1 LDSANEFTNAARTS
15 WANVSQRSPVPES
28 TQMSERAAAVTFLFT
43 DVEDSTGLLKRLRER
58 YHDALADH
66 QTILRAAFAEHG
78 GREIDTQG
86 DSFFVAFSSP
96 RDAVLSALDAQRGLS
111 HHEWPDGERL
121 QVRMGI
127 HTGAATAIGGR
138 YVGVAVH
145 RASRIS
151 DAGHGGQV
159 LVSQTT
165 RSLLEDEELELGG
178 ATLRDLGEQRLKGLD
193 RPTRVY
199 QLVAPDLRDAFPALR
214 MAERPAVVGPAPRG
228 RRWWLL
234 RAATGLALA
243 GLAAGVLLITRGKD
257 ASVTVPPNSLA
268 AIDPSTNRVIKAI
281 PLGGRPSA
289 ITADAGGLWVANI
302 ADRTLTRIHPD
313 TRLPEGRIS
322 LAGTPTGIA
331 AGPSGV
337 WVFYGLVGTVAH
349 VDPQVGDVVKT
360 ISDVVGR
367 SSGGGITLGEDAVWV
382 AGGSGELVRIDLRS
396 SHLTGGLPVGISP
409 SAVAAGKGAVW
420 VANAGSST
428 VSVVNPRTFSVV
440 GNRSVGPDPRGVA
453 VGEGAIWVTSYED
466 DTVTRIDPVSL
477 ATMTIPVGTGP
488 TGIAT
493 GAGAVWVADSE
504 EGTVSRIDP
513 ESREVTAIVVGNRPE
528 AIVVSAGVV
537 WVTVQARS

>member
-1 LDSANEFTNAARTS
+1 
-15 WANVSQRSPVPES
+15 VPES
-28 TQMSERAAAVTFLFT
+28 AVMSERTAAVTFLFT

-66 QTILRAAFAEHG
+66 QTILRVAFAEHG

-86 DSFFVAFSSP
+86 DAFFVAFSSP
-96 RDAVLSALDAQRGLS
+96 RDAVLAALDAQRGLAR
-111 HHEWPDGERL
+111 HEWPDGERL

-127 HTGAATAIGGR
+127 HTGAAMSIGAG

-151 DAGHGGQV
+151 DASHGGQV

-165 RSLLEDEELELGG
+165 QSLLEDEELELGG

-214 MAERPAVVGPAPRG
+214 TAEAPAVVGPAPRG

-234 RAATGLALA
+234 LAAAGIALVGLA
-243 GLAAGVLLITRGKD
+243 AAGVLLLTRD
-257 ASVTVPPNSLA
+257 EEASVTVPPNSLA
-268 AIDPSTNRVIKAI
+268 AIDPSTNHVIAAI
-281 PLGGRPSA
+281 VLGGRPSA
-289 ITADAGGLWVANI
+289 IAAGAGGLWVANI

-313 TRLPEGRIS
+313 TRVPEGRIS

-337 WVFYGLVGTVAH
+337 WVFYGLVGNVAH

-360 ISDVVGR
+360 ILDVVGR
-367 SSGGGITLGEDAVWV
+367 SSGGGITLGEGAVWV
-382 AGGSGELVRIDLRS
+382 AGGSGELARIDPRS
-396 SHLTGGLPVGISP
+396 SHPTGGLPVGIGP

-453 VGEGAIWVTSYED
+453 VGDGAIWVTSYEG

-477 ATMTIPVGTGP
+477 ATTTISVGNGP

-493 GAGAVWVADSE
+493 GAGAVWVANSE

-513 ESREVTAIVVGNRPE
+513 ESRDVTAIVVGNRPE